1 MGIKIRRYIFWL
13 IALAI
18 LLAGLYYSFR
28 EQAYLIDAAY
38 VEIGSLQVSITEEG
52 ETRVRD
58 IYELSSPLMG
68 RVLRLDVEVG
78 DDVKAGETVIAEIE
92 PSDPTFLDIRTEE
105 EAKAAVE
112 AAKAQLSLAEAL
124 LSEAESELEFAL
136 SELERTK
143 RLVDRKLVAQREY
156 DQARKDYKIKYASV
170 ETAIATIN
178 ARKSELVQAEARL
191 VTPINIADSGEQCDC
206 LPIYSPSTGKILRI
220 LHESEGIIQPGDVL
234 VEIGD
239 TSDLEIVVDFISI
252 DAVQIRPGQ
261 KVVIQEWGGETD
273 LQGIVKKV
281 EPFGYT
287 KVSSLGIEEQRVDVI
302 IDFTDAKEKLQ
313 SLGHG
318 YQVESKVILW
328 QDENILKV
336 PVTSLFRV
344 DGEWSLFVIE
354 DERAVIR
361 KLQIGK
367 MNALE
372 AQVISGVAEGEKV
385 ILHPS
390 NQINQGSLVAER
402 NALY

>member
-1 MGIKIRRYIFWL
+1 MGIKMRRYIFWL

-18 LLAGLYYSFR
+18 LAAGLYYSFR
-28 EQAYLIDAAY
+28 EQAYLVDAAY
-38 VEIGSLQVSITEEG
+38 VEVGSLQVSITEEG

-191 VTPINIADSGEQCDC
+191 VTPINIADSDEQCDC

-252 DAVQIRPGQ
+252 DAV
-261 KVVIQEWGGETD
+261 
-273 LQGIVKKV
+273 
-281 EPFGYT
+281 
-287 KVSSLGIEEQRVDVI
+287 
-302 IDFTDAKEKLQ
+302 KLD
-313 SLGHG
+313 
-318 YQVESKVILW
+318 
-328 QDENILKV
+328 QDNK
-336 PVTSLFRV
+336 
-344 DGEWSLFVIE
+344 W
-354 DERAVIR
+354 
-361 KLQIGK
+361 
-367 MNALE
+367 
-372 AQVISGVAEGEKV
+372 
-385 ILHPS
+385 
-390 NQINQGSLVAER
+390 
-402 NALY
+402 